1 MSLLQGVHWLGHAS
15 FRIEAE
21 GQVIYIDPWKLELT
35 KEADLILVTHGHRD
49 HLSPEDLTQIAGPET
64 VIVCAAP
71 YVEQIE
77 GDVRGIAA
85 GETMTVGPVTIEA
98 VPSYNIDKPNHP
110 KCAGNVGYILE
121 IGGRGIAARIYHAG
135 DTDLIPEMDD
145 IDCDVA
151 LLPMGGTYTM
161 NAEQAAEAVARIKP
175 QIVVPMHW
183 GGIVG
188 TREDVEHFQRLVE
201 ERTEGAVQVV
211 VMQVEA

>member
-1 MSLLQGVHWLGHAS
+1 MSLLEGIHWLGHAS

-35 KEADLILVTHGHRD
+35 KEADLILITHGHRD
-49 HLSPEDLTQIAGPET
+49 HLSPDDLTQIAGPET
-64 VIVCAAP
+64 VIICAEP
-71 YVEQIE
+71 YVAQIE
-77 GDVRGIAA
+77 GDVRGITA
-85 GETMTVGPVTIEA
+85 GETMTVGPVKIEA

-110 KCAGNVGYILE
+110 KDAGNVGYILE
-121 IGGRGIAARIYHAG
+121 IGGRRIYHAG
-135 DTDLIPEMDD
+135 DTDLIPAMDA
-145 IDCDVA
+145 IACDVA

-161 NAEQAAEAVARIKP
+161 NAKEAAEAVARIKP
-175 QIVVPMHW
+175 QVVVPMHW

-188 TREDVEHFQRLVE
+188 TREDVERFQRLVA